1 MPLCAK
7 CTTSDA
13 CKTDLE
19 KRVETKRM
27 SQNMHQRK
35 KLQKKEVLYAAH
47 NLVKQT

>member
-7 CTTSDA
+7 CTTSNA

-19 KRVETKRM
+19 KRVTKRM
-27 SQNMHQRK
+27 FQNMHQRK